1 MRLEPIKG
9 LLEQVAH
16 LQVDILWHLVFVL
29 IQERLTL
36 LQVGTALLSNV
47 WHQYFFH
54 LRCNIWCDISTRP
67 YSGRPILLYDTGNP
81 KPIIL
86 HHELGKSSRVVSD
99 HPLNHRHIIQ
109 P

>member
-54 LRCNIWCDISTRP
+54 RRSH
-67 YSGRPILLYDTGNP
+67 ILDGTIVVEFMVLYDMGNP

-86 HHELGKSSRVVSD
+86 HDELCESSRVVFD
-99 HPLNHRHIIQ
+99 HPFNHRHSKQ

>member
-47 WHQYFFH
+47 WHQYFCH
-54 LRCNIWCDISTRP
+54 LRCPRGTITVEFMV
-67 YSGRPILLYDTGNP
+67 LYDMGNP

-86 HHELGKSSRVVSD
+86 HHELCKSSRVVPD
-99 HPLNHRHIIQ
+99 YPFNHRHIKQ